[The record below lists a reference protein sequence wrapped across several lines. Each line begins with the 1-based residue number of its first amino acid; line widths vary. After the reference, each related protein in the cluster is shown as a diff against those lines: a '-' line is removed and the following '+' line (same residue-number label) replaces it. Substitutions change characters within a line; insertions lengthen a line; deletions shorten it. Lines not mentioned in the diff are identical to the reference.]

1 MKKIFYITALVLTLQ
16 GCASLS
22 GFTQENID
30 RLRVGMLSTEIR
42 EMFGTPDRVSSGVC
56 GASTGK
62 TWTCETWKY
71 KQYGSY
77 RTNDFTFS
85 VRDEVKLLNNWD
97 VSR

>member
-1 MKKIFYITALVLTLQ
+1 MKKLFYIAALVSLLQ
-16 GCASLS
+16 GCASLT

-30 RLRVGMLSTEIR
+30 RLRVGMSSTEIR

-77 RTNDFTFS
+77 RTNNFTFS
-85 VRDEVKLLNNWD
+85 VREGAKLLNNWD
-97 VSR
+97 VSK